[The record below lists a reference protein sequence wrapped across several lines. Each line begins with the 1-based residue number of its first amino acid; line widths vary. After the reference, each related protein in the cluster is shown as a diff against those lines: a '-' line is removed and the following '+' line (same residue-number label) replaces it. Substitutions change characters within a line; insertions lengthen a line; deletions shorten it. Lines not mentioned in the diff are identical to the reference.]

1 MNYIKNLV
9 SKRTKSAYQ
18 GAFNSKL
25 NQSVLKLKQSTLGK
39 KYVEDE
45 SGVEIQED
53 GQLGFFIAQKT
64 LSHYT
69 VPIDSAF
76 TEPAYYRT
84 VVQMLI
90 NATEYDEVA
99 FLINSPGGSLSGL
112 LTLLEGI
119 NMTEAGTTA
128 VIVGEASSAA
138 SMFALSCDNILVSEN
153 ATMLCHNISYG
164 TSGKGSDVL
173 AMVQHTTTIANK
185 LLRKVY
191 RHFLSE
197 EEILEVMSGK
207 EIYLEQEDIVAR
219 LDYRQ
224 EQLAFEEEEDLK
236 QQEQALIE
244 QEQAI
249 IADLI
254 EKHNKSLK
262 QSTDSVKPSSKV
274 KKVPTRVQKQAPKVK
289 EE

>member
-1 MNYIKNLV
+1 MIVQVMHRLCTGYAQVMHVI
-9 SKRTKSAYQ
+9 TIMIA
-18 GAFNSKL
+18 GFMG
-25 NQSVLKLKQSTLGK
+25 VL
-39 KYVEDE
+39 
-45 SGVEIQED
+45 
-53 GQLGFFIAQKT
+53 
-64 LSHYT
+64 
-69 VPIDSAF
+69 
-76 TEPAYYRT
+76 
-84 VVQMLI
+84 
-90 NATEYDEVA
+90 
-99 FLINSPGGSLSGL
+99 
-112 LTLLEGI
+112 
-119 NMTEAGTTA
+119 
-128 VIVGEASSAA
+128 VGEASSAA

-254 EKHNKSLK
+254 EKHNKSVK
-262 QSTDSVKPSSKV
+262 QSTDSVKPSVKV
-274 KKVPTRVQKQAPKVK
+274 KKVPTRVQKQAPKLK
-289 EE
+289 QE